1 MMADF
6 RDHGGPPRPAKPRG
20 YADGASSAHLHASR
34 KISAGVLPTLPFTTE
49 AVVTGKAVML
59 ASAVR
64 DATDLLP
71 FSYGLVY
78 TRPDTCSRQREKCA
92 RLARALAGANAL
104 INDQPAAALDLLR
117 KRFEKMDPAVLAAAW
132 QVVSAAHAKDVRV
145 TIPGLEHSQ
154 QVSLEARLLEP
165 KDALAKFDGLF
176 TDEFAPSRQ

>member
-1 MMADF
+1 MPRAAQEFLMAREAVMAGSVGHRVRIAPMYPSAMLAALQTKAID
-6 RDHGGPPRPAKPRG
+6 G
-20 YADGASSAHLHASR
+20 YATS
-34 KISAGVLPTLPFTTE
+34 LPFTTE
-49 AVVTGKAVML
+49 AVGTGKAVML

-117 KRFEKMDPAVLAAAW
+117 LGERP
-132 QVVSAAHAKDVRV
+132 
-145 TIPGLEHSQ
+145 
-154 QVSLEARLLEP
+154 
-165 KDALAKFDGLF
+165 
-176 TDEFAPSRQ
+176 EFAATVGCINQ

>member
-1 MMADF
+1 
-6 RDHGGPPRPAKPRG
+6 
-20 YADGASSAHLHASR
+20 
-34 KISAGVLPTLPFTTE
+34 
-49 AVVTGKAVML
+49 
-59 ASAVR
+59 VR

-117 KRFEKMDPAVLAAAW
+117 KRFDKMDPAVLAAAW

-176 TDEFAPSRQ
+176 TDEFVR